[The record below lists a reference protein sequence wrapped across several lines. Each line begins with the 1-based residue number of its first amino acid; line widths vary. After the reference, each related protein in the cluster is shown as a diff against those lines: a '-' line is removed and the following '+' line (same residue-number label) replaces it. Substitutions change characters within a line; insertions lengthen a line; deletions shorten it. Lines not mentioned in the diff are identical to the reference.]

1 MICTILGTSN
11 SFEREISTLNTLR
24 NEAKKLW
31 LVLILYQWFTQYN
44 SYIFSTICMTH
55 VENVGLESN
64 KNPIKSNQTN
74 IFFYLKK
81 VRLRKSFMQNFFPIN
96 SLAIYTSYKRIKDK
110 NQRGVILRM

>member
-1 MICTILGTSN
+1 MICTILGTSD

-31 LVLILYQWFTQYN
+31 LVLIPYQWFTQYN

-74 IFFYLKK
+74 IFFYFKK
-81 VRLRKSFMQNFFPIN
+81 SQIKKKFHAELFPN
-96 SLAIYTSYKRIKDK
+96 
-110 NQRGVILRM
+110 